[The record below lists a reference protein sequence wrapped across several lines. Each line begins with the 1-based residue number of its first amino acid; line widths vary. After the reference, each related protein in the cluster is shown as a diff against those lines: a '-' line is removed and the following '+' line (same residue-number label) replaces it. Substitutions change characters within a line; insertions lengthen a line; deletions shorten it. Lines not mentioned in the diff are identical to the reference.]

1 MKTEILRSKI
11 IRQSSDASNP
21 NKNAPSDASY
31 VKIGGILINSH
42 YSSTTYH
49 SVLGIGLNL
58 SNSAP
63 TISLQNLIDHLPPK
77 PQSLPKLAPLTPERL
92 LARLVTQ
99 LSAFYSRFCTTGFD
113 SYFEHRYYKHWLHSE
128 QVVTLETE
136 GGLKARI
143 KGITRDW
150 GQLVAEEILGGD
162 GVTRE
167 RAGRRIELQS
177 DGNSFDFL
185 RGLVRR
191 KV

>member
-1 MKTEILRSKI
+1 M
-11 IRQSSDASNP
+11 
-21 NKNAPSDASY
+21 
-31 VKIGGILINSH
+31 
-42 YSSTTYH
+42 
-49 SVLGIGLNL
+49 
-58 SNSAP
+58 
-63 TISLQNLIDHLPPK
+63 
-77 PQSLPKLAPLTPERL
+77 
-92 LARLVTQ
+92 
-99 LSAFYSRFCTTGFD
+99 
-113 SYFEHRYYKHWLHSE
+113 
-128 QVVTLETE
+128 TLETE